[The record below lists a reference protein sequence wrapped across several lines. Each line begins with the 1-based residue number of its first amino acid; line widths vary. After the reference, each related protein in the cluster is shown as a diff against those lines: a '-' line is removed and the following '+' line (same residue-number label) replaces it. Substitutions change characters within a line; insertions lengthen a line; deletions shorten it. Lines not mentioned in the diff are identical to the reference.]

1 MSPPRHQRADCGT
14 PVEITRAVRAAL
26 DALTPVAT
34 AGLADWA
41 DVIARSRLAEADELP
56 AGRAGRQGRQVAA
69 GAERR
74 PGADCRREVAEGVAD
89 ADADACGTRCQGTC
103 P

>member
-34 AGLADWA
+34 ADLADWA

-56 AGRAGRQGRQVAA
+56 AGRAGRQVAA

-74 PGADCRREVAEGVAD
+74 PGADCRREVAEG
-89 ADADACGTRCQGTC
+89 DACGTRCQGTC

>member
-34 AGLADWA
+34 ADLADWA
-41 DVIARSRLAEADELP
+41 DVIARSRLAGADELP
-56 AGRAGRQGRQVAA
+56 AGRKGRQVAA
-69 GAERR
+69 GVERR

-89 ADADACGTRCQGTC
+89 ACGMRCQGTC

>member
-41 DVIARSRLAEADELP
+41 DVIARSRLPEADELP
-56 AGRAGRQGRQVAA
+56 ARRAGRQVAA

-89 ADADACGTRCQGTC
+89 ACGTRCQGTC